1 MQQTR
6 DPKHFAEQLRAR
18 TRQFALGVILLC
30 RRFPRTVDGYVLA
43 KQLIRAATST
53 AANYRACCRSRSASD
68 FVSKMSVVCEEADE
82 SEFWLELAIAA
93 SLSMESDAEARDL
106 LAEASELVALFTKSR
121 ETAKRNIR
129 QRAGL

>member
-1 MQQTR
+1 
-6 DPKHFAEQLRAR
+6 
-18 TRQFALGVILLC
+18 
-30 RRFPRTVDGYVLA
+30 
-43 KQLIRAATST
+43 
-53 AANYRACCRSRSASD
+53 
-68 FVSKMSVVCEEADE
+68 MSVVCEEADE